1 MSIRTRLA
9 AAIAFSFASC
19 AATAAPVT
27 FFGTGAT
34 TSAADNAFA
43 QWQAALTGSSVDQ
56 LGGLGGSSGTNAVLT
71 SAAGNVFR
79 TTDDRGYVENGTA
92 GVMQGRHLELVRTD
106 SIGSFS
112 WTLPTAANAF
122 GFFAHDLDGGS
133 LVVQL
138 ANGETFT
145 MQSAATG
152 GENSFFGVANLASA
166 VSLVTV
172 STSDPGGIAY
182 FDRFAVG
189 TSRPVP
195 VPATLALVALG
206 VVGLG
211 WIRRRQLAA

>member
-1 MSIRTRLA
+1 MPARTRLA
-9 AAIAFSFASC
+9 AAIAFSLATG
-19 AATAAPVT
+19 AAVAAPVT
-27 FFGTGAT
+27 FFGTGST
-34 TSAADNAFA
+34 TASADNAFA
-43 QWQAALTGSSVDQ
+43 LWQAAVTGASIDQ
-56 LGGLGGSSGTNAVLT
+56 LGGLGGTTGSNAFLT

-79 TTDDRGYVENGTA
+79 TTDDKAWVANGAA
-92 GVMQGRHLELVRTD
+92 GVIQGRSIELDRSGPTATM
-106 SIGSFS
+106 S

-122 GFFAHDLDGGS
+122 GFFAYDLDGGS
-133 LVVQL
+133 LTVTL

-145 MQSAATG
+145 SQTAAG
-152 GENSFFGVANLASA
+152 NASNSFFGVTDLASA

-172 STSDPGGIAY
+172 STTDPGGIAY

-211 WIRRRQLAA
+211 WLRRRQLAA